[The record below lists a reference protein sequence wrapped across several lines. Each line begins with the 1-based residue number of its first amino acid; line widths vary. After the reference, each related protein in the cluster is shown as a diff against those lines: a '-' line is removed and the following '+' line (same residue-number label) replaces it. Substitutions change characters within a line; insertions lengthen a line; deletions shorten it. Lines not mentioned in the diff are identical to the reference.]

1 VYLLFISFVSKRSDL
16 LLPYFIF
23 TLNRFEKIPL
33 TDIVLLSSID
43 RFMNETRSVTNLI
56 EIVVAGTVISKLTR
70 KKAFII

>member
-1 VYLLFISFVSKRSDL
+1 MKKS
-16 LLPYFIF
+16 
-23 TLNRFEKIPL
+23 L